1 MSILEQGIE
10 GEKLARLI
18 LKDKFKVDNIFQADW
33 IVLKN
38 GKYYVIEVKHK
49 QLFKSP
55 PFDGQGLDIRQ
66 VNARIKF
73 YKDTGIRCLFLV
85 MDKDTG
91 KVYWQWLDVLEYTE
105 HFTTR
110 NNIRIYNIT
119 KFIDIKISE
128 EMSHKFVS

>member
-10 GEKLARLI
+10 GEKLARII

-33 IVLKN
+33 IVLKDN
-38 GKYYVIEVKHK
+38 KYYVIEVKHK

-66 VNARIKF
+66 VNIRIKF

-85 MDKDTG
+85 IDKDTERT
-91 KVYWQWLDVLEYTE
+91 YWQWLDVLEHTE
-105 HFTTR
+105 YFTTK

-119 KFIDIKISE
+119 KFIDISCG
-128 EMSHKFVS
+128 